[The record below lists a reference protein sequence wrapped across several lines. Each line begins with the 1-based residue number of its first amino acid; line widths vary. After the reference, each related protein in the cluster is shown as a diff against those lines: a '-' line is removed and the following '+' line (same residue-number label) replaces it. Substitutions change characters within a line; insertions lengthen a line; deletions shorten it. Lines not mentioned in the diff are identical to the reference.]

1 MKKIITLIVAL
12 MFLSVAHGS
21 KLGKF
26 IHKLQEK
33 QKAQQQ
39 REWQQDMN
47 FSDFDFRLDRHYSD
61 DSGQS
66 CRDYVF
72 RARSNPYRHGR
83 YTVCEER

>member
-1 MKKIITLIVAL
+1 MKKVILLIIASMVFST
-12 MFLSVAHGS
+12 AHAS

-26 IHKLQEK
+26 IHNLQEK

-47 FSDFDFRLDRHYSD
+47 FADFDFRLDRRYMANN
-61 DSGQS
+61 GQS

-72 RARSNPYRHGR
+72 RARSNPYRYGR
-83 YTVCEER
+83 LTVCDER